1 MPSYN
6 RYNRRNTSNGSANN
20 GTPVSLLSEV
30 NANLIA
36 NTIKNALPE
45 RTTVPNQVAGTV
57 VQGIDEYNKIASGQT
72 NSYKPSYLTD
82 YNDPYA
88 INSFADVLLNRDA
101 KAKRYGDWA
110 KTPIIGD
117 IASTVVG
124 AGDLLWNSTIKPILS
139 GAQYGYEQDG
149 LSGAVSG
156 VGEGLATAGLNALTN
171 LGETMDVVANPVK
184 AVAIE
189 GADAL
194 GIGDFGSKYGGD
206 VWQGFKSS
214 LGFGGDGRVNYDW
227 DTGNI
232 ISDLALEMIS
242 DPLNWISLGASSA
255 LKSGSEDF
263 LEQALKEATI
273 PNGSKAFAKEIGK
286 DFAKAYGYSSN
297 DLLST
302 IGRYFATNSAKNAF
316 SNPKLLNYFDGAIGA
331 TETEAIIRTLLDAAA
346 DTTLQSTNKMRLAK
360 SAIGLTDAFEKGL
373 LKSVFA
379 SSGIQGVSSAFK
391 ALSDRKI
398 QPVLKKLDELPEKEF
413 TKVYKKLED
422 AFSNPKT
429 DFQRDVKEYFDFL
442 NVRYKKNTD
451 RARIAYNFLNNIKEF
466 APANENIDVL
476 LKNIELDFVKANFPA
491 DPVTT
496 FVAKKISPLFKVG
509 YLSSPGFPMRNTID
523 GLYRNAAQLGG
534 LENLPKV
541 TDDFVKAVQEVD
553 AYQEIALEIQKY
565 IIDHDLKNGL
575 TKEAIQKFYFDNP
588 NQKLSIRDF
597 SDLNRLFN
605 DASGV
610 LNGEVGALKKE
621 LVSQGYIKPIN
632 EAFETAFPDPSV
644 FKNANRY
651 ERKAIAEKVN
661 GFTTLFTTSKNI
673 YSDTVEANKFATGIA
688 EAINKIKDPKYSSKV
703 GSDVL
708 SYLEELS
715 NYAVIKYYIE
725 AMARLNEEIP
735 LDAATL
741 RQEAFKF
748 WNPLNSLKSANTNI
762 DTILEA
768 DWFKNAIEPVLT
780 ARKTFKETLAYVED
794 LFFKTDDPVLIAAL
808 ESLKNKYRDQD
819 GVLKYSS
826 EFFLELFDL
835 LNSSNIQGKSK
846 TRALK
851 VIADVLRNTDQ
862 AEAVYRYDELLNKI
876 FVTKKTRNNARNALS
891 KYLTD
896 SHYNI
901 IDVPYRSDLYKTLS
915 EFFETVPQ
923 RQQTIKNF
931 RTYFHSKFAEPEE
944 VNVIINKL
952 FNNPVLSVNEK
963 IEQGL
968 RWSMYKQQRALGY
981 TYGEALNRVKDT
993 HFVYSNKTHSL
1004 KLIETY
1010 FPFTGFTLKNADYWK
1025 NMLYPKPLYTF
1036 SEDAFKKLN
1045 TPEAFI
1051 NAMEEFKKLPD
1062 ASNYKKLSKYNEK
1075 VLEFAKKI
1083 LGKADIQ
1090 QAEAKAFAAHL
1101 RYFLNS
1107 HRITTVDQRLV
1118 NSYLKSLTTPKIY
1131 GNYLNTITNI
1141 VSAASDL
1148 DSLTNP
1154 DLYDY
1159 ENMER
1164 DPWSFDPEHPY
1175 MYISP
1180 SLQYNIM
1187 NGNIRFGDIYQD
1199 LSDPDQRK
1207 YLQSVFKFNPSWM
1220 DAFNFMLN
1228 PIDSIWGRLLPPFES
1243 ALAIAKDPNQNPTD
1257 DIINSIPILGT
1268 IIQRYQAVP
1277 NRLESVGWLEKAL
1290 MLEPS
1295 IFGTT
1300 NFYPVFD
1307 PENLPEDASEQLVSM
1322 WYAQAVSNNWTQN
1335 PYDYYPEFDLYNN
1348 DLADAQ
1354 AKSEVEKTLGKLYAI
1369 YKNYNLPE
1377 EYNPYTRYPE
1387 LAEQAYQEQLSRY
1400 GYFDPENVDPGASK
1414 AAVSFWYKD
1423 YKERN
1428 LPYIYNPYQYYPQY
1442 SVGTGNSTY
1451 KKTPNTPAVNFST
1464 TYQDLKKSYE
1474 DYYTYPQSNR
1484 APATEYYT
1492 QQRKLNSYARPRN
1505 FYKDM
1510 YTSTGL
1516 SRMKLRVS
1524 RVTPKNIQYKVQD
1537 IKYGFKRYF
1546 RYYY

>member
-72 NSYKPSYLTD
+72 NNYKPSYLTD

-110 KTPIIGD
+110 KTPIVGD

-156 VGEGLATAGLNALTN
+156 IGEGLATAGLNTLTN

-242 DPLNWISLGASSA
+242 DPLNWISFGGSTATKLAAQDTLSDALTRLGVQGSDDIAQQLAPEFARAYLTSSDDLSSLMNRYFSASSNKLAFTNPAVNKLLRGRVATPDIKDFSDTLIKEITQNA
-255 LKSGSEDF
+255 LKGSNQMRIGRNIYGLADKA
-263 LEQALKEATI
+263 EQAL
-273 PNGSKAFAKEIGK
+273 
-286 DFAKAYGYSSN
+286 
-297 DLLST
+297 L
-302 IGRYFATNSAKNAF
+302 R
-316 SNPKLLNYFDGAIGA
+316 
-331 TETEAIIRTLLDAAA
+331 
-346 DTTLQSTNKMRLAK
+346 
-360 SAIGLTDAFEKGL
+360 
-373 LKSVFA
+373 SVFA
-379 SSGIQGVSSAFK
+379 SAGITPVYQAAKSASNKSVENLIKKINAVPDK
-391 ALSDRKI
+391 AAAKAVKNVKDFINKTNTD
-398 QPVLKKLDELPEKEF
+398 PTLKKFMDSLDSDEALKDSEYLRQLYLFLKSTQDILPSSKTYVGAVEKIYNEVQF
-413 TKVYKKLED
+413 PTDPITRFVY
-422 AFSNPKT
+422 
-429 DFQRDVKEYFDFL
+429 Q
-442 NVRYKKNTD
+442 
-451 RARIAYNFLNNIKEF
+451 
-466 APANENIDVL
+466 
-476 LKNIELDFVKANFPA
+476 
-491 DPVTT
+491 
-496 FVAKKISPLFKVG
+496 KITPLFKTG
-509 YLSSPGFPMRNTID
+509 YLSSVGFPMRNTID
-523 GLYRNAAQLGG
+523 GLFRNASQLGG
-534 LENLPKV
+534 IENLPKATNDFV
-541 TDDFVKAVQEVD
+541 DAVKEVKEFDRIADGMLAYAQGGYRTWKNNIEIIEYADTINNSVIASYYLTHPDLPISVDDFK
-553 AYQEIALEIQKY
+553 LLLR
-565 IIDHDLKNGL
+565 LKND
-575 TKEAIQKFYFDNP
+575 K
-588 NQKLSIRDF
+588 
-597 SDLNRLFN
+597 
-605 DASGV
+605 SGV
-610 LNGEVGALKKE
+610 LGEGLGDLASLTGVDFSSTLEKSIIQQWPEDEDLSAFVADVAGIFNSDISEKSKYDTVYAMLRKQEYIPKSSRRRLYESLKAFSTLPE
-621 LVSQGYIKPIN
+621 QYTSSL
-632 EAFETAFPDPSV
+632 EAGQN
-644 FKNANRY
+644 FKTFIRNRY
-651 ERKAIAEKVN
+651 
-661 GFTTLFTTSKNI
+661 
-673 YSDTVEANKFATGIA
+673 D
-688 EAINKIKDPKYSSKV
+688 SSKV
-703 GSDVL
+703 KSFVSSL
-708 SYLEELS
+708 LEKNPILNANED
-715 NYAVIKYYIE
+715 IE
-725 AMARLNEEIP
+725 A
-735 LDAATL
+735 
-741 RQEAFKF
+741 
-748 WNPLNSLKSANTNI
+748 
-762 DTILEA
+762 
-768 DWFKNAIEPVLT
+768 
-780 ARKTFKETLAYVED
+780 
-794 LFFKTDDPVLIAAL
+794 
-808 ESLKNKYRDQD
+808 
-819 GVLKYSS
+819 
-826 EFFLELFDL
+826 
-835 LNSSNIQGKSK
+835 
-846 TRALK
+846 
-851 VIADVLRNTDQ
+851 
-862 AEAVYRYDELLNKI
+862 
-876 FVTKKTRNNARNALS
+876 
-891 KYLTD
+891 
-896 SHYNI
+896 
-901 IDVPYRSDLYKTLS
+901 
-915 EFFETVPQ
+915 
-923 RQQTIKNF
+923 
-931 RTYFHSKFAEPEE
+931 
-944 VNVIINKL
+944 
-952 FNNPVLSVNEK
+952 
-963 IEQGL
+963 GL
-968 RWSMYKQQRALGY
+968 RWSMYKQQRAMGY
-981 TYGEALNRVKDT
+981 THGEALNKIVDT
-993 HFVYSNKTHSL
+993 HFVYSKKPFAL
-1004 KLIETY
+1004 KVVETY
-1010 FPFTGFTLKNADYWK
+1010 FPFTGFTLQNSKYWADMVYG
-1025 NMLYPKPLYTF
+1025 KPLYTF
-1036 SEDAFKKLN
+1036 SDAAGTISYEQWSDL
-1045 TPEAFI
+1045 I
-1051 NAMEEFKKLPD
+1051 DSIKKLPKYD
-1062 ASNYKKLSKYNEK
+1062 YRNPAEYTQAVQEIAERFLSKNFKE
-1075 VLEFAKKI
+1075 
-1083 LGKADIQ
+1083 IQ
-1090 QAEAKAFAAHL
+1090 QSTAKAFAAHL
-1101 RYFLNS
+1101 KYFLQAHPNPETKEIFNLWKKS
-1107 HRITTVDQRLV
+1107 LRQPARYG
-1118 NSYLKSLTTPKIY
+1118 SYL
-1131 GNYLNTITNI
+1131 NNI
-1141 VSAASDL
+1141 ANIMQVTSDPE
-1148 DSLTNP
+1148 SLTNP

-1175 MYISP
+1175 MSISP
-1180 SLQYNIM
+1180 SLQYNIL
-1187 NGNIRFGDIYQD
+1187 NGNIRFGDVFKD
-1199 LSDPDQRK
+1199 LSDSNERK
-1207 YLQSVFKFNPSWM
+1207 YLQAVFKFNPSWM
-1220 DAFNFMLN
+1220 DAFNFAIN
-1228 PIDSIWGRLLPPFES
+1228 PVESIGGRLIPPISNLFS
-1243 ALAIAKDPNQNPTD
+1243 SDSPTD
-1257 DIINSIPILGT
+1257 YILNSVPVLST
-1268 IIQRYQAVP
+1268 NIQRYQAVP
-1277 NRLESVGWLEKAL
+1277 NRLESVGWFEKAL

-1307 PENLPEDASEQLVSM
+1307 LENLPEDASEQLVSM

-1400 GYFDPENVDPGASK
+1400 GYFDPENVDPEASR

-1451 KKTPNTPAVNFST
+1451 KKTPNTPAVNSST

-1516 SRMKLRVS
+1516 SRMELRVS
-1524 RVTPKNIQYKVQD
+1524 RATPKNIQYKAQD